1 MKQLFIVER
10 DVVFSAH
17 ASCDARKG
25 LAGKCLKRLSRMR
38 GPNGS
43 QCNMFVEAHPEP
55 APWTEAIHPFLNG
68 IQCNTAIRDMRLLMQ
83 YGTVVLCPG
92 LPQLVR
98 SVLTQL

>member
-55 APWTEAIHPFLNG
+55 APWTETIHPFLNG
-68 IQCNTAIRDMRLLMQ
+68 IQCNMGHAFISLCN
-83 YGTVVLCPG
+83 TVVLCPG
-92 LPQLVR
+92 LPRPCHGCV
-98 SVLTQL
+98 VTVVD

>member
-1 MKQLFIVER
+1 MKQLLIVER

-55 APWTEAIHPFLNG
+55 APWTETIHPFLKVLNG
-68 IQCNTAIRDMRLLMQ
+68 IQYNTGNA
-83 YGTVVLCPG
+83 CPG

-98 SVLTQL
+98 SVLTPL